1 MSTREIAYTI
11 VDKMTA
17 EELENFVKEYWG
29 FEGVPNDETL
39 EALEELEYMDAHPE
53 EYKSYSRTKEMFED
67 ILNEED

>member
-11 VDKMTA
+11 VDKMTD
-17 EELENFVKEYWG
+17 EQLENFVKEYWG

-39 EALEELEYMDAHPE
+39 EAMEECEYILQHPE
-53 EYKSYSRTKEMFED
+53 EYKSYTNVQEMFED